1 MIYSL
6 ILACHS
12 KAIVP
17 DPLSL
22 AEARSELPSG
32 AFTLAYANDLWREV
46 ASTASAENFARIV
59 VERAKARELY
69 EAGERIMNI
78 ALQRGKS
85 RTRWLKRRAS
95 FSIST
100 PRTRLLMW

>member
-1 MIYSL
+1 VVGALLSPTDFIHADNSVIYSL

-12 KAIVP
+12 NANVP

-46 ASTASAENFARIV
+46 GSTASAENFARIV
-59 VERAKARELY
+59 VEGA
-69 EAGERIMNI
+69 
-78 ALQRGKS
+78 KS
-85 RTRWLKRRAS
+85 RD
-95 FSIST
+95 
-100 PRTRLLMW
+100 